1 MLGFLVFLVLLVIV
15 RGVFDSF
22 LNKQASIGYI
32 PEVNNQSLTLM
43 GAIYLS
49 CVAYDIASGR
59 SVELVMNTFM
69 TVLVYVVW
77 IFMIRLTKK

>member
-32 PEVNNQSLTLM
+32 PEVNNQ
-43 GAIYLS
+43 
-49 CVAYDIASGR
+49 
-59 SVELVMNTFM
+59 
-69 TVLVYVVW
+69 
-77 IFMIRLTKK
+77 

>member
-1 MLGFLVFLVLLVIV
+1 MLGFLVFLVFLVIV
-15 RGVFDSF
+15 RGTFDSF

-32 PEVNNQSLTLM
+32 PEVNKQTLSLM

-59 SVELVMNTFM
+59 SVELVMNIFM
-69 TVLVYVVW
+69 TVVVYAVW